1 MFSAYELNPVAQT
14 AQEHVAI
21 PEGLDLDAW
30 IVPSEAAAADKLVA
44 EPEEPRVRKNKKGKE
59 KEVNGKS
66 RKGKK
71 KPNDGVD
78 VVSSSVAPEVEVAE
92 DNAADVERVRIF
104 TTRGLQ

>member
-30 IVPSEAAAADKLVA
+30 IVPSEAVAANKLVV
-44 EPEEPRVRKNKKGKE
+44 EPEEPRVKKNKKGKE
-59 KEVNGKS
+59 KEINGKS

-71 KPNDGVD
+71 KPNDDID
-78 VVSSSVAPEVEVAE
+78 VVSSSVAAEVEITE

-104 TTRGLQ
+104 TTGELQ